1 MTRWLALGALGVLA
15 LACQDGAPIAMDT
28 EDGSSSQGTSG
39 APVDST
45 GAPDDTSAPD
55 DTGPLPTTGSSNDS
69 TTGPGPADSTD
80 TGASTGGCVP
90 GVFDDSRFDEACFQ

>member
-15 LACQDGAPIAMDT
+15 LACNDGAPIAMDT
-28 EDGSSSQGTSG
+28 EDGSGSQGTSG
-39 APVDST
+39 VPIDST

-55 DTGPLPTTGSSNDS
+55 DTGPMTGSATGDS
-69 TTGPGPADSTD
+69 TGSGPGPADSTD
-80 TGASTGGCVP
+80 TGASTGGCMP

>member
-1 MTRWLALGALGVLA
+1 MTRWLALGAIGVLA
-15 LACQDGAPIAMDT
+15 LACNDGAPLVMDT
-28 EDGSSSQGTSG
+28 EDGSGSQGTSG

-55 DTGPLPTTGSSNDS
+55 DTGPVPTTDS

-80 TGASTGGCVP
+80 TGASTGGCMP